1 MPTAGQA
8 ANLNKLADYLDSLP
22 DDYAHFRM
30 ASYVAHYD
38 ADDDLSYE
46 FDLGEADTD
55 RVFNCGTCACAVG
68 HGPLAGIHPLPDEGW
83 YEYEKRVFGLTIT
96 KNDDWNYLFGTSNP
110 DDAKAAASR
119 IREYLKR
126 TATTQTE

>member
-1 MPTAGQA
+1 MPTAEQA

-30 ASYVAHYD
+30 KSYVADYEDDGISYD
-38 ADDDLSYE
+38 

-55 RVFNCGTCACAVG
+55 RVLNCGTCACAVG
-68 HGPLAGIHPLPDEGW
+68 HGPLAGILPLPGEGW
-83 YEYEKRVFGLTIT
+83 HAYEERVFGLTMT
-96 KNDDWNYLFGTSNP
+96 ECDDWDYLFGPCNP